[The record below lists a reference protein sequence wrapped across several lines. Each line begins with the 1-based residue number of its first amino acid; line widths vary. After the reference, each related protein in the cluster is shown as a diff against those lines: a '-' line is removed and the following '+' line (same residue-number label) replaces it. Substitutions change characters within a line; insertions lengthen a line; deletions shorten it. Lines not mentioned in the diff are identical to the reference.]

1 MKITVFT
8 SNQPRHLALI
18 ERLAGLGEI
27 VMAVQ
32 ECNTVFPGQV
42 ADFFRKSDVM
52 RRYFSRVIDA
62 ERQVF
67 GAPRFMP
74 AGVRSL
80 ALKMGDLSLLQPDDL
95 GAAMEADV
103 FVVFGSSFIK
113 GALCEQLAGRTA
125 FNIHMGMSPWYRGS
139 SCNFWA
145 MYDSRPDLV
154 GATIHKLTA
163 GLDSGPMY
171 CHARPPVEERDPFV
185 FGMLAVKAAH
195 DALIDGLS
203 SGQLARTTPTPQD
216 RAQQIRYTRNADFT
230 DAVAEEYLER
240 IAGNQNSE
248 NARSVGCEL

>member
-18 ERLAGLGEI
+18 ERLAGVSEC

-32 ECNTVFPGQV
+32 ECTTVFPGQV

-52 RRYFSRVIDA
+52 QRYFGRVIEA
-62 ERQVF
+62 ERRVF
-67 GAPRFMP
+67 GGSKFTPSGA
-74 AGVRSL
+74 RSL
-80 ALKMGDLSLLQPDDL
+80 SLKMGDLSLLQPRDL

-113 GALCEQLAGRTA
+113 GALCAHLAERA
-125 FNIHMGMSPWYRGS
+125 AYNIHMGMSPWYRGS

-145 MYDSRPDLV
+145 MYDGRPEMV

-163 GLDSGPMY
+163 GLDNGPIY
-171 CHARPPVEERDPFV
+171 GHAQPPAGECDPFL

-203 SGQLARTTPTPQD
+203 SGRFAHMTPEPQD
-216 RAQQIRYTRNADFT
+216 RSQQIRYTRNADFT
-230 DAVAEEYLER
+230 DAVAAEYLER
-240 IAGNQNSE
+240 IAAAEVTTLQ
-248 NARSVGCEL
+248 